1 MHSELSSAVQVID
14 ALGGIQAVMDLTGR
28 KYSAVHHWRSC
39 GSFPASTY
47 LLLTDELRR
56 RDLTASPSLWR
67 MRQPEVG
74 AA

>member
-1 MHSELSSAVQVID
+1 MHSELSSAEQVIG
-14 ALGGIQAVMDLTGR
+14 ALGGIQGLMDLTGR

-47 LLLTDELRR
+47 LLLTDELQRR
-56 RDLTASPSLWR
+56 GLTANPSLWR
-67 MRQPEVG
+67 MRQPES